1 MSTNTRNGTEGT
13 LASEQDPLLPL
24 SSKTSSG
31 SRWARLRTHLNED
44 VTIDRTDLVL
54 LYAYFLTG
62 LLDTSATAIW
72 HTFVS
77 MQTGNTVFLALGLAG
92 PATSSRW
99 IKSGISLVS
108 FCLGSCFF
116 AHIHYAIHPR
126 RRWVLLLSIVIQVL
140 FVLAAAL
147 IVAFTPVTEAGDSND
162 DLHWHVLLPLA
173 LIAFQSSGQAVV
185 SRVLRHRTLTSVAL
199 TSIYCDLFSDAEL
212 LAGLTSNVER
222 NRRAAAAVLLFIG
235 ALTGGAWSR
244 MDIGMTGA
252 IWTAV
257 VMKSFYIP
265 VWLFWKKERMEE
277 EEEADDALI
286 NECW

>member
-1 MSTNTRNGTEGT
+1 MSTVTRNGPDGT
-13 LASEQDPLLPL
+13 LPIEQEPLLPL
-24 SSKTSSG
+24 SSKTSSR
-31 SRWARLRTHLNED
+31 SRWARLRKHLNED

-72 HTFVS
+72 GTFVS

-99 IKSGISLVS
+99 IKSGISLLS
-108 FCLGSCFF
+108 FCLGSFFF
-116 AHIHYAIHPR
+116 ARIHYAIHPR
-126 RRWVLLLSIVIQVL
+126 RRWILLLSIVIQVL
-140 FVLAAAL
+140 FILAAAL
-147 IVAFTPVTEAGDSND
+147 IVVFTPVTEAGDGE

-212 LAGLTSNVER
+212 LAGLASNVER
-222 NRRAAAAVLLFIG
+222 NRRITAAILLFIG

-265 VWLFWKKERMEE
+265 VWLFWKKERKEE
-277 EEEADDALI
+277 EGEGPLI
-286 NECW
+286 N